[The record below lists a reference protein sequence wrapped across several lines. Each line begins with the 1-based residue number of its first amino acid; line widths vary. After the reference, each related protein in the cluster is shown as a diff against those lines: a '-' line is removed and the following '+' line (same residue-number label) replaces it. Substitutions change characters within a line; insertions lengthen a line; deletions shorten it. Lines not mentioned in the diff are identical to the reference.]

1 MMHAPAPAPIT
12 MKHAPA
18 TTMMHAPAAP
28 AYSAAPMTMM
38 HAPAAPAMTMMHA
51 PATTMMHAPA
61 MHYAAAPVAQVA
73 QQAAVKQQIGQW
85 MICHD
90 AQGEFYQDSV
100 TGQSYDHPPPQLL
113 QLMGR

>member
-1 MMHAPAPAPIT
+1 
-12 MKHAPA
+12 
-18 TTMMHAPAAP
+18 MMHAPAAP
-28 AYSAAPMTMM
+28 AYSMGAPMTMM
-38 HAPAAPAMTMMHA
+38 HAPAPAPITMMHA

-61 MHYAAAPVAQVA
+61 PTMMQAPAMHYAAAPVAQGA

-85 MICHD
+85 LICHD
-90 AQGEFYQDSV
+90 AQGEFYQDSA

>member
-1 MMHAPAPAPIT
+1 MHAPAAAPITMMHAPAPAPIT
-12 MKHAPA
+12 M
-18 TTMMHAPAAP
+18 MH
-28 AYSAAPMTMM
+28 
-38 HAPAAPAMTMMHA
+38 APAMTMMHA
-51 PATTMMHAPA
+51 PATTMMHAPAPTMMQAPA